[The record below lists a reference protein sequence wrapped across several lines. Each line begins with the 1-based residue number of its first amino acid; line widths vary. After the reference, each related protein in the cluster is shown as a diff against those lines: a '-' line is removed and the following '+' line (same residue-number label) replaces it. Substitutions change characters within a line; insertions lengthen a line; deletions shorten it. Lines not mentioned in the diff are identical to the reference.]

1 MIRLEMPKNRSKS
14 VKNGHW
20 LHFQAFN
27 HRLADVLWLTWIVQ
41 LILIVAILCT
51 KIFTH
56 LNIKYGLNKV
66 KIESEWGNTDLLYN
80 CAFFASFFWS
90 QTHNTESH
98 FLVHLFIHPSV
109 QRVIVLSN
117 FVTGRGK
124 TLRHTENKTE
134 YTYYILNPCLK
145 R

>member
-27 HRLADVLWLTWIVQ
+27 HRLADVLWLTWIVL

-56 LNIKYGLNKV
+56 LNIKYGLNKI

-80 CAFFASFFWS
+80 CAFFASFFFWS
-90 QTHNTESH
+90 QTREKKATFWSICSSIRQCRERLCYLMLWH
-98 FLVHLFIHPSV
+98 
-109 QRVIVLSN
+109 
-117 FVTGRGK
+117 RGK
-124 TLRHTENKTE
+124 TLRHTVNKTE
-134 YTYYILNPCLK
+134 YTYYSKSLF
-145 R
+145 